1 MKKRSQIIILIV
13 ISVIIGI
20 AIGFLVNG
28 RLVSHR
34 IDKMRSQFNDT
45 GFGREIMHIIKPT
58 KEQKEQLIP
67 LFRNYAEQNRELMQ
81 AFHDDQNALFN
92 DLLDELDEVL
102 TPEQIERLTNYQN
115 NRKHRL
121 NKHIPKPDRRSKAN
135 KRGQERGYHR

>member
-34 IDKMRSQFNDT
+34 IDKMRSQYNNT
-45 GFGREIMHIIKPT
+45 GFGREIMHVIKPT
-58 KEQKEQLIP
+58 KEQKEQIIP
-67 LFRNYAEQNRELMQ
+67 LFRKYAEQNRELMQ
-81 AFHDDQNALFN
+81 GFNDDQYALFKN
-92 DLLDELDEVL
+92 LLNELDEVL
-102 TPEQIERLTNYQN
+102 TPEQIERLTDHQN

-121 NKHIPKPDRRSKAN
+121 NKHKPKPDRRSKGN
-135 KRGQERGYHR
+135 NRHNDSGYRR